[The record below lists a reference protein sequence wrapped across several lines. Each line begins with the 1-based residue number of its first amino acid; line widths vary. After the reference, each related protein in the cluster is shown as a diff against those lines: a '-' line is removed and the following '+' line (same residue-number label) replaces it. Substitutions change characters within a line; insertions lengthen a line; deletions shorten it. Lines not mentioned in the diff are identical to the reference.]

1 MVREEHDQIIDY
13 FGAGATRFVS
23 YPKEHNACVCV
34 CICDPLCE
42 MQAKVSKS
50 DYEITSIKVGF
61 QPLISL

>member
-1 MVREEHDQIIDY
+1 MQLVLSAIL
-13 FGAGATRFVS
+13 TSTV
-23 YPKEHNACVCV
+23 CVCV
-34 CICDPLCE
+34 FCVCVKCDPLCE